1 MVDSAGLLTETD
13 GQVTVRAM
21 KVPDMG
27 DISTERSMEDIL
39 SSIKRIIAEEGDVG
53 QRPRRPRAPEPAP
66 IEIDEA
72 GDADE
77 AVLELEDYADEPAP
91 TSDGEPATAEPE
103 PEPEPEAVAQVE
115 RSRARSEEAILSERT
130 AQATRGSLDAL
141 SKLIVR
147 PQSTGSDTLE
157 GLVRDMLRPMLSDW
171 LDAHLPEIV
180 ERIVQREVERL
191 TKR

>member
-1 MVDSAGLLTETD
+1 
-13 GQVTVRAM
+13 
-21 KVPDMG
+21 MG

-53 QRPRRPRAPEPAP
+53 SRPRRPRAPEPAP
-66 IEIDEA
+66 RDIEE
-72 GDADE
+72 ADE
-77 AVLELEDYADEPAP
+77 AVLELADYADEPSTTCDAE
-91 TSDGEPATAEPE
+91 SFEPVEPE
-103 PEPEPEAVAQVE
+103 PEPEPEPVIDPAP
-115 RSRARSEEAILSERT
+115 RRARSEEAILSERT

-147 PQSTGSDTLE
+147 PQVSGADTLE

>member
-1 MVDSAGLLTETD
+1 
-13 GQVTVRAM
+13 
-21 KVPDMG
+21 MG
-27 DISTERSMEDIL
+27 DISSERSMEDIL

-53 QRPRRPRAPEPAP
+53 QRPRRPRMTAPELSAR
-66 IEIDEA
+66 DEA
-72 GDADE
+72 EESDE
-77 AVLELEDYADEPAP
+77 AVLELATYADDPEPV
-91 TSDGEPATAEPE
+91 EPEAATTQASRTEPDPE
-103 PEPEPEAVAQVE
+103 PEPEPMNQPVSFRE
-115 RSRARSEEAILSERT
+115 RSDRSDEAILSERA

-147 PQSTGSDTLE
+147 PQVSGSDTLE

>member
-1 MVDSAGLLTETD
+1 
-13 GQVTVRAM
+13 
-21 KVPDMG
+21 MG
-27 DISTERSMEDIL
+27 DISSERSMEDIL

-53 QRPRRPRAPEPAP
+53 QRPRRPRVPAA
-66 IEIDEA
+66 ELSARDE
-72 GDADE
+72 DADSDK
-77 AVLELEDYADEPAP
+77 AVLELATYADEPGP
-91 TSDGEPATAEPE
+91 V
-103 PEPEPEAVAQVE
+103 EPEAAIAPSSEAETTPQPDPE
-115 RSRARSEEAILSERT
+115 PLNESAPSRARSDEAILSERA

-147 PQSTGSDTLE
+147 PPVSGSDTLE

>member
-1 MVDSAGLLTETD
+1 
-13 GQVTVRAM
+13 
-21 KVPDMG
+21 MG

-53 QRPRRPRAPEPAP
+53 QRPRRLRTPPPAP
-66 IEIDEA
+66 LEIHETD
-72 GDADE
+72 DADE
-77 AVLELEDYADEPAP
+77 AVLELADYADEPGSTDDDAP
-91 TSDGEPATAEPE
+91 EPAPSALDQPK
-103 PEPEPEAVAQVE
+103 PVVDAQTP
-115 RSRARSEEAILSERT
+115 RARSEEAILSERA

-147 PQSTGSDTLE
+147 PQVSGSDTLE
-157 GLVRDMLRPMLSDW
+157 ALVRDMLRPMLSDW

>member
-1 MVDSAGLLTETD
+1 
-13 GQVTVRAM
+13 
-21 KVPDMG
+21 MG

-53 QRPRRPRAPEPAP
+53 QRPRRPRASEPAP
-66 IEIDEA
+66 KDIEE
-72 GDADE
+72 ADE
-77 AVLELEDYADEPAP
+77 AVLELADYADEPAT
-91 TSDGEPATAEPE
+91 TSDAEPFEPTEPE
-103 PEPEPEAVAQVE
+103 PGPVTEPEP
-115 RSRARSEEAILSERT
+115 RRARSEEAILSERT

-147 PQSTGSDTLE
+147 PQVSGSDTLE
-157 GLVRDMLRPMLSDW
+157 GMVRDMLRPMLSEW
-171 LDAHLPEIV
+171 LDTHLPEIV

>member
-1 MVDSAGLLTETD
+1 
-13 GQVTVRAM
+13 
-21 KVPDMG
+21 MG
-27 DISTERSMEDIL
+27 DISSERSMEDIL

-53 QRPRRPRAPEPAP
+53 QRPRRPRMPAPELSAH
-66 IEIDEA
+66 DEA
-72 GDADE
+72 EDADE
-77 AVLELEDYADEPAP
+77 AVLELATYADEPEPVEPEAAIAP
-91 TSDGEPATAEPE
+91 ASEAEAAPE
-103 PEPEPEAVAQVE
+103 PESEPLNEPAPT
-115 RSRARSEEAILSERT
+115 RARSDEAILSERA

-147 PQSTGSDTLE
+147 PQVSGSDTLE

>member
-1 MVDSAGLLTETD
+1 
-13 GQVTVRAM
+13 
-21 KVPDMG
+21 
-27 DISTERSMEDIL
+27 MEDIL

-53 QRPRRPRAPEPAP
+53 ARPRRPRPAP
-66 IEIDEA
+66 PVAIEAEA
-72 GDADE
+72 EDD
-77 AVLELEDYADEPAP
+77 AVLELADYADDDDRALAPDAEEAPRDSAASQPAP
-91 TSDGEPATAEPE
+91 
-103 PEPEPEAVAQVE
+103 VE
-115 RSRARSEEAILSERT
+115 RPQTRIDEAILSERT

-147 PQSTGSDTLE
+147 PQVSGSDTLE

-171 LDAHLPEIV
+171 LDANLPEIV

>member
-1 MVDSAGLLTETD
+1 
-13 GQVTVRAM
+13 
-21 KVPDMG
+21 MG

-53 QRPRRPRAPEPAP
+53 QRPRRPRMPSPAP
-66 IEIDEA
+66 VETDERE
-72 GDADE
+72 DADD
-77 AVLELEDYADEPAP
+77 AVLELANYAADDAP
-91 TSDGEPATAEPE
+91 VSEIESTYQEQPE
-103 PEPEPEAVAQVE
+103 PEPTPDRVAGAE
-115 RSRARSEEAILSERT
+115 RSRAPTDEAILSERT

-141 SKLIVR
+141 SRLIVR

-157 GLVRDMLRPMLSDW
+157 GLVREMLRPMLSDW
-171 LDAHLPEIV
+171 LDSHLPEIV

>member
-1 MVDSAGLLTETD
+1 
-13 GQVTVRAM
+13 
-21 KVPDMG
+21 MG

-66 IEIDEA
+66 REIE
-72 GDADE
+72 GADE
-77 AVLELEDYADEPAP
+77 AVLELADYADEPAT
-91 TSDGEPATAEPE
+91 TSDAEPFEPAEPE
-103 PEPEPEAVAQVE
+103 PEPVSEPEP
-115 RSRARSEEAILSERT
+115 RRIRSEEAILSERT

-147 PQSTGSDTLE
+147 PQVSGSDTLE
-157 GLVRDMLRPMLSDW
+157 GMVRDMLRPMLSEW
-171 LDAHLPEIV
+171 LDTHLPEIV

>member
-1 MVDSAGLLTETD
+1 
-13 GQVTVRAM
+13 
-21 KVPDMG
+21 MG

-53 QRPRRPRAPEPAP
+53 SRPPRRPRIETPAAPEA
-66 IEIDEA
+66 ED
-72 GDADE
+72 D
-77 AVLELEDYADEPAP
+77 AVLELADFADGDEGDAAPAHDDTP
-91 TSDGEPATAEPE
+91 LAAVEADAEA
-103 PEPEPEAVAQVE
+103 EADPVE
-115 RSRARSEEAILSERT
+115 QAASRTDEAILSERT

-147 PQSTGSDTLE
+147 PQTTGSDTLE
-157 GLVRDMLRPMLSDW
+157 GMVRDMLRPMLSDW
-171 LDAHLPEIV
+171 LDAQLPEIV

>member
-1 MVDSAGLLTETD
+1 
-13 GQVTVRAM
+13 
-21 KVPDMG
+21 MG

-66 IEIDEA
+66 RDIEE
-72 GDADE
+72 ADE
-77 AVLELEDYADEPAP
+77 AVLELADYADEPST
-91 TSDGEPATAEPE
+91 TSDAEPFESVEPE
-103 PEPEPEAVAQVE
+103 PEPEPVIDPEP
-115 RSRARSEEAILSERT
+115 RRARSEEAILSERT

-147 PQSTGSDTLE
+147 PQVSGSDTLE
-157 GLVRDMLRPMLSDW
+157 GMVRDMLRPMLSEW
-171 LDAHLPEIV
+171 LDTHLPEIV

>member
-1 MVDSAGLLTETD
+1 
-13 GQVTVRAM
+13 
-21 KVPDMG
+21 MG
-27 DISTERSMEDIL
+27 DISSERSMEDIL

-53 QRPRRPRAPEPAP
+53 QRPRRPRMPAPELSAH
-66 IEIDEA
+66 DEA
-72 GDADE
+72 EDADE
-77 AVLELEDYADEPAP
+77 AVLELATYADDPEPVQPEAALA
-91 TSDGEPATAEPE
+91 SASEAETAPE
-103 PEPEPEAVAQVE
+103 PEPEPLNEPAPP
-115 RSRARSEEAILSERT
+115 RARSDEAILSERA

-147 PQSTGSDTLE
+147 PQVSGSDTLE